1 MCSQTT
7 GRKMMTARKMLEKAQ
22 NPERQLQLQRAFKG
36 SMTRTGVQSEKL
48 TPTKMEGN
56 QREITAMVKVY
67 GKNITERENG
77 RLERS
82 TEALWDPHCFTD
94 C

>member
-7 GRKMMTARKMLEKAQ
+7 GRKVMTARKMLGKAQ
-22 NPERQLQLQRAFKG
+22 NTERQLQLQRAFKG
-36 SMTRTGVQSEKL
+36 SMTRTGLQSEKL
-48 TPTKMEGN
+48 TPTKTKEN
-56 QREITAMVKVY
+56 QREITAMV
-67 GKNITERENG
+67 TERENG
-77 RLERS
+77 RRERS